1 MRPTLSSLCISL
13 SISAAGL
20 AAWHF
25 QAPQEADACGCFV
38 PPDPTVPI
46 VQAGERIL
54 FGMDQGEVT
63 AHIQV
68 QYSGPASDFG
78 WLLPLPSVPEMEL
91 GSEELF
97 AQLTTQTQP
106 KYRLDREYLGN
117 CPFDPGRFGG
127 QGGGAPSNDS
137 AGESGGKDG
146 SDPLVLRD
154 TLGPYD
160 YAVLRADAKQPML
173 DWLDEN
179 GFFVPAGTEDV
190 VDTYIKPGAFF
201 LALKLQSGE
210 EAGDIQPVVLKY
222 QSDLPMIP
230 IILTSVAADPNMGV
244 QVWVL
249 GDDRAIPRNYHHTRI
264 NDAAIDW
271 INFGANYAQVV
282 TDAVDEID
290 GHHSFVTEYAGTS
303 TVMADILDYQGR
315 FGQEAMLAG
324 NTDAMGFIQ
333 YLNDNGFPL
342 FGGQGPNGFSP
353 TYSPLILSILESNF
367 PVPAALVEE
376 GVTPAD
382 YYWSIQYYLGSYR
395 EDNPEKFLDLEIDF
409 VAVDLAKAIFE
420 RVVKPTL
427 DAGALI
433 REHDYLTRLFT
444 TLSPNEMTKDPVFS
458 FNPDLYEISNIHS
471 GKLVYHCQLRN
482 NATAEN
488 TPAVLTTEQGFQIVY
503 SDGVGDVTSP
513 DAPTPW
519 STVVMPQ
526 SQYQDILREEG
537 DAEVVLDNT
546 SAIQSAL
553 DEAGGSS
560 GGCSTGGGTSTGAGL
575 FFLALA
581 FLALQRRQEDG
592 I

>member
-1 MRPTLSSLCISL
+1 MLRTLSPLLL
-13 SISAAGL
+13 SFAVSGAALG
-20 AAWHF
+20 AWHF
-25 QAPQEADACGCFV
+25 QAPQEAEACGCFV

-54 FGMDQGEVT
+54 FGMKDGEVT

-68 QYSGPASDFG
+68 QYSGAASDFG
-78 WLLPLPSVPEMEL
+78 WLLPMPSVPEMEL
-91 GSEELF
+91 GSDELF
-97 AQLTTQTQP
+97 AQLTAQTQP

-117 CPFDPGRFGG
+117 CPFDPNRFG

-137 AGESGGKDG
+137 AGGESGEGGG
-146 SDPLVLRD
+146 SPLVLRD

-210 EAGDIQPVVLKY
+210 DAGDIQPVVLKY

-230 IILTSVAADPNMGV
+230 IILTSVAADPDMGV

-271 INFGANYAQVV
+271 INAGANYAQVV
-282 TDAVDEID
+282 TDAVDEIE
-290 GHHSFVTEYAGTS
+290 GHHSFVTEYAGPS
-303 TVMADILDYQGR
+303 SIMREILDYQGR

-324 NTDAMGFIQ
+324 NTGAVEFVQ
-333 YLNDNGFPL
+333 YLNNNGFPL
-342 FGGQGPNGFSP
+342 FGGQGPNGFNP
-353 TYSPLILSILESNF
+353 TFSPLILNILQASL
-367 PVPAALVEE
+367 PVPAALLEQ
-376 GVTPAD
+376 GVTPSD

-395 EDNPEKFLDLEIDF
+395 ENNPEQFLDLDVEF
-409 VAVDLAKAIFE
+409 VATDLARDLFE

-427 DAGALI
+427 AAGSII
-433 REHDYLTRLFT
+433 RDHDYLTRLFT

-458 FNPDLYEISNIHS
+458 FNPDLYEVSNIHS

-488 TPAVLTTEQGFQIVY
+488 TPAVLTTEQGFKIVY
-503 SDGVGDVTSP
+503 GDGVGESDSP
-513 DAPTPW
+513 DSPKPW
-519 STVVMPQ
+519 STVLMPQ
-526 SQYQDILREEG
+526 SSYQEILREEG
-537 DAEVVLDNT
+537 EPEVVTDNMDE
-546 SAIQSAL
+546 IQSAL
-553 DEAGGSS
+553 NEASGDI
-560 GGCSTGGGTSTGAGL
+560 GGCSTGGTSGGTFAL
-575 FFLALA
+575 LFLALA
-581 FLALQRRQEDG
+581 FLGLNRRKEDLG
-592 I
+592 